1 MSSEVFERYQ
11 RLEQYVGWAEADA
24 INLTAVAA
32 ILEPYFPAL
41 IDDFYHEIERNAET
55 RKVITGGREQIER
68 LKCTLVGWLRELFAG
83 VYDADYVAR
92 RWRVGY
98 RHVEIGLEQ
107 VFTNAAMSRLRTGL
121 HRALAELPL
130 PPALDRFQL
139 RQSLDKRLDLDL
151 AIIEDAY
158 QTEYA
163 IRQQRI
169 ERLAA
174 IGQIAGGIA
183 HEVRNPLNVI
193 KTSVYYLLNARNP
206 SNEKRAEHLARVE
219 KQVDIADSVITA
231 LSNFAKMPLPDRSPF
246 PVLPFVRD
254 VLDSVRSPDSI
265 ELVTDLPESLPLV
278 LADAGQVRIVLSN
291 LVRNALD
298 AMQTGGR
305 LTIAGRVENDSVR
318 LTVADTGHG
327 IPADDLA
334 RIMEPFYTTKAR
346 GIGLGLA
353 ISNAILSKNGG
364 ALSVTSTP
372 GQGSTFAMT
381 LQVAPETGGNV

>member
-24 INLTAVAA
+24 IRLTAVAA
-32 ILEPYFPAL
+32 ALEPHFPVL
-41 IDDFYHEIERNAET
+41 IDDFYHEIEQHAET

-83 VYDADYVAR
+83 VYDAEYVAR

-107 VFTNAAMSRLRTGL
+107 VFTNVAMSRLRTGL
-121 HRALAELPL
+121 HMALTVLPL
-130 PPALDRFQL
+130 PPDLDLFQL

-193 KTSVYYLLNARNP
+193 KTSVYYLLNARSP
-206 SNEKRAEHLARVE
+206 SDEKRAEHLTRIE
-219 KQVDIADSVITA
+219 KQVGIADGVITA
-231 LSNFAKMPLPDRSPF
+231 LSNFAKMPVPDRSPF
-246 PVLPFVRD
+246 PVWSFVKD
-254 VLDSVRSPDSI
+254 VLDSVRLPDSI
-265 ELVTDLPESLPLV
+265 ELVTELPESLPQV
-278 LADAGQVRIVLSN
+278 LADSGQVRIVLSN
-291 LVRNALD
+291 LVRNARD
-298 AMQTGGR
+298 AMPSSGR
-305 LTIAGRVENDSVR
+305 LTIAARVEGDNVH
-318 LTVADTGHG
+318 LAVADTGHG
-327 IPADDLA
+327 IPAEDLV
-334 RIMEPFYTTKAR
+334 RIMEPFFTTKAR

-364 ALSVTSTP
+364 TLSVTSTP
-372 GQGSTFAMT
+372 GEGSTFTMT
-381 LQVAPETGGNV
+381 LQAAPTTGDSA